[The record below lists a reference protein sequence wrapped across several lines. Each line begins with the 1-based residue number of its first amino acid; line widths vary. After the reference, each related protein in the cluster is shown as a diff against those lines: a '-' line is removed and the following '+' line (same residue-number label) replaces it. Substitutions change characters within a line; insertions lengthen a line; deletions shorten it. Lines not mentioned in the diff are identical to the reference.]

1 MLIPLISIGALGGGL
16 GLGLAFAARH
26 FKVEGNPLAEEVAA
40 MLPNSQ
46 CGLCGQPSCATAA
59 ERMVAGEV
67 ELTCCVPGGK
77 AVAQQIAD
85 KLGVTLSLEGF
96 EEPIPQVARI
106 DAMNCTGCAKCLKVC
121 PTDAIFGASKRIH
134 AVIGE
139 LCTGCGKC
147 LEICPNDSVSLKE
160 VPVTLRNWRWQ
171 KPAQQGAQS

>member
-1 MLIPLISIGALGGGL
+1 MLIPVISIGALGGVL
-16 GLGLAFAARH
+16 GLGLALAGRR
-26 FKVEGNPLAEEVAA
+26 FKVEGNPLAEEIAA

-46 CGLCGQPSCATAA
+46 CGLCGQPSCGTAA
-59 ERMVAGEV
+59 ERMVSGEV

-77 AVAQQIAD
+77 ALAQQIAD

-96 EEPIPQVARI
+96 EAPTPKLASI

-147 LEICPNDSVSLKE
+147 LEICPNDSVSLHE
-160 VPVTLRNWRWQ
+160 VPVTLRTWRWQ
-171 KPAQQGAQS
+171 KPAAQGVQS